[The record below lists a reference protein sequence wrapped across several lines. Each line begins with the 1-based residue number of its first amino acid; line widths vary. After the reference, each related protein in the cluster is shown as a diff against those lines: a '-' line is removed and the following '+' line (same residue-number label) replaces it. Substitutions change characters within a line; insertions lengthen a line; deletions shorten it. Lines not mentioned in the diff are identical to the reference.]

1 MANFDFRTCSLS
13 GLKIEKNSEA
23 LIQWNII
30 AALATL
36 AVGGLFALL
45 VALTRWP
52 SIHFL
57 SLTNYYRFLTLHGID
72 ALLAWIIFFEMALV
86 HFSSTVLLGVRSYY
100 PILGWIS
107 FALMLIGGAVINVIV
122 LLGKADVMFTSYV
135 PLKADP
141 LYYIGVILFAVGAL
155 IGFITFFINVILAK
169 KEGAFKRSLPL
180 GSFGMAAASI
190 IGVLTLAHGA
200 GIFIPTLLWSMD
212 LLGTVDPSLYRLVFW
227 ALGHSSQQINVCA
240 MVAVWYMTVAFVIGG
255 KPVNEKLSRSAFVL
269 YILFINIASEHHLL
283 VDPVLSTWHKI
294 VNTSYM
300 MHLAVLA
307 SMIHAFA
314 IPASIEVALRK
325 KGYTKGLFEWL
336 KKAPWGNPA
345 FSGILISILLF
356 GFLGGI
362 TGVIFG
368 TEQFNIIRHNTW
380 SITGHFHGTVV
391 AGTTIAFM
399 GFTYLLIPYMF
410 GREIAMKGLAQIQ
423 PYLYGIGVAT
433 LSIGMMSAG
442 SFGIPRRHY
451 DITFSGAP
459 FSFTFDPAVDMFMS
473 MMGVGG
479 VLAALGGILYIVIA
493 FASIFGGKKIEKA

>member
-13 GLKIEKNSEA
+13 GLKIDKASEN
-23 LIQWNII
+23 LVRWNLI
-30 AALATL
+30 AAFATL

-52 SIHFL
+52 SVHLLPLEF
-57 SLTNYYRFLTLHGID
+57 YYRFLTLHGID
-72 ALLAWIIFFEMALV
+72 ALLAWIIFFEIALV
-86 HFSSTVLLGVRSYY
+86 HFTSAVLLGTRSYV
-100 PILGWIS
+100 PWLGWLA

-141 LYYIGVILFAVGAL
+141 IYYLGVILFAVGAL
-155 IGFITFFINVILAK
+155 LGFILFFINIILSK
-169 KEGAFKRSLPL
+169 RDGGYKRSLPL

-190 IGVLTLAHGA
+190 IGVLTLLHGA
-200 GIFIPTLLWSMD
+200 AIFIPTLLWSME
-212 LLGTVDPSLYRLVFW
+212 LIPNVNPSAYRLVFW
-227 ALGHSSQQINVCA
+227 GLGHSSQQINVSA
-240 MVAVWYMTVAFVIGG
+240 MVAVWYMTSAFVLKG
-255 KPVNEKLSRSAFVL
+255 KPVNEKLSRTAFVL
-269 YILFINIASEHHLL
+269 YILFINLASEHHLL

-314 IPASIEVALRK
+314 IPASIEVALREQ
-325 KGYTKGLFEWL
+325 GYTRGLFEWI

-345 FSGILISILLF
+345 FSGMAISILLF

-380 SITGHFHGTVV
+380 AITGHFHGTVV

-399 GFTYLLIPYMF
+399 GFTYLLIPYIF
-410 GREIAMKGLAQIQ
+410 KRELIWKGFASIQ
-423 PYLYGIGVAT
+423 PYLYGVGVAI

-442 SFGIPRRHY
+442 AFGIPRRHY
-451 DITFSGAP
+451 DVTFSGAP

-473 MMGVGG
+473 MMGIGA
-479 VLAALGGILYIVIA
+479 VLAAIGGILYILLA
-493 FASIFGGKKIEKA
+493 FGSIIFGKEVQ

>member
-1 MANFDFRTCSLS
+1 MANFDFRTCSIS
-13 GLKIEKNSEA
+13 GLKIDKASEN
-23 LIQWNII
+23 LVRWNLI
-30 AALATL
+30 AAFATL

-52 SIHFL
+52 SVHLLPLEF
-57 SLTNYYRFLTLHGID
+57 YYRFLTLHGID
-72 ALLAWIIFFEMALV
+72 ALLAWIIFFEIALV
-86 HFSSTVLLGVRSYY
+86 HFTSAVLLGTRSYV
-100 PILGWIS
+100 PWLGWLA
-107 FALMLIGGAVINVIV
+107 FALMLIGGGVINVIV

-141 LYYIGVILFAVGAL
+141 IYYLGVILFAVGAL
-155 IGFITFFINVILAK
+155 LGFIIFFINVILSK
-169 KEGAFKRSLPL
+169 RDGGYKRSLPL
-180 GSFGMAAASI
+180 GVFGLGAASI
-190 IGVLTLAHGA
+190 IAVLTLLHGA
-200 GIFIPTLLWSMD
+200 GIFVPTLLWSMN
-212 LLGTVDPSLYRLVFW
+212 LIPNVDPSAYRLVFW
-227 ALGHSSQQINVCA
+227 GLGHSSQQINVCA
-240 MVAVWYMTVAFVIGG
+240 MVSVWYMTSAFVVGG
-255 KPVNEKLSRSAFVL
+255 KPVNEKLSRTAFVL

-314 IPASIEVALRK
+314 IPASMEVALREQ
-325 KGYTKGLFEWL
+325 GYTRGLFEWV
-336 KKAPWGNPA
+336 KKAPWSNPA
-345 FSGILISILLF
+345 FSGIAISILLF

-380 SITGHFHGTVV
+380 AITGHFHGTVV

-399 GFTYLLIPYMF
+399 GFTYLLIPYIF
-410 GREIAMKGLAQIQ
+410 KRELIWKGFATIQ
-423 PYLYGIGVAT
+423 PYLYGVGVAI

-442 SFGIPRRHY
+442 AFGIPRRHY
-451 DITFSGAP
+451 DVTFSGAP

-473 MMGVGG
+473 MMGVGAVLAVLGG
-479 VLAALGGILYIVIA
+479 VLYILIA
-493 FASIFGGKKIEKA
+493 FGSVIFGKEVQ

>member
-1 MANFDFRTCSLS
+1 MANHEFRTCSLS
-13 GLKIEKNSEA
+13 GLRIEKKSEN
-23 LIQWNII
+23 LIRWNII
-30 AALATL
+30 AAMATL
-36 AVGGLFALL
+36 AVGGLMALL

-52 SIHFL
+52 SVHLL
-57 SLTNYYRFLTLHGID
+57 SATNYYRFLTAHGID
-72 ALLAWIIFFEMALV
+72 ALLAWIIFFEIGLV
-86 HFSSTVLLGVRSYY
+86 HFATTAVLGARSYV
-100 PILGWIS
+100 PWLGWIS

-122 LLGKADVMFTSYV
+122 LMGGADVMFTSYV

-141 LYYIGVILFAVGAL
+141 AYYIGVILFAVGAL
-155 IGFITFFINVILAK
+155 LGFIVFFVNVLMAK
-169 KEGAFKRSLPL
+169 RDGVFKRSLPL
-180 GSFGMAAASI
+180 GSFGIGAASI
-190 IGVLTLAHGA
+190 IAVLTLAHGA
-200 GIFIPTLLWSMD
+200 AIFIPTLLWSLD
-212 LLGTVDPSLYRLVFW
+212 LIGVVDPSAYRLVFW
-227 ALGHSSQQINVCA
+227 GLGHSSQQINVCA
-240 MVAVWYMTVAFVIGG
+240 MVSIWYMTSAFVVGG
-255 KPVNEKLSRSAFVL
+255 KPVNEKLSRTAFVL

-314 IPASIEVALRK
+314 IPASIEVALRNQ
-325 KGYTKGLFEWL
+325 GATRGLFEWI

-345 FSGILISILLF
+345 FSATAISILLF

-380 SITGHFHGTVV
+380 AITGHFHGTVV

-399 GFTYLLIPYMF
+399 GFTYLLIPYIF
-410 GREIAMKGLAQIQ
+410 RRKLIWPGFASIQ
-423 PYLYGIGVAT
+423 PYLYGVGVAT
-433 LSIGMMSAG
+433 LSIGMMAAG
-442 SFGIPRRHY
+442 TFGVPRRHY

-459 FSFTFDPAVDMFMS
+459 FSFTFDPAIDMFMS

-479 VLAALGGILYIVIA
+479 VLAAIGGALYIAIG
-493 FASIFGGKKIEKA
+493 FGSIIFGKRVE

>member
-1 MANFDFRTCSLS
+1 MANFDFRTCSIS
-13 GLKIEKNSEA
+13 GLKIDKASEN
-23 LIQWNII
+23 LIRWNLI
-30 AALATL
+30 AAFATL

-45 VALTRWP
+45 IALTRWP
-52 SIHFL
+52 SVHLLPLEF
-57 SLTNYYRFLTLHGID
+57 YYRFLTLHGID
-72 ALLAWIIFFEMALV
+72 ALLAWIIFFEIALV
-86 HFSSTVLLGVRSYY
+86 HFTSAVVLGTRSYV
-100 PILGWIS
+100 PWLGWLA

-141 LYYIGVILFAVGAL
+141 VYYLGVILFAVGAL
-155 IGFITFFINVILAK
+155 LGFILFFINIILSK
-169 KEGAFKRSLPL
+169 RDGGYKRSLPL
-180 GSFGMAAASI
+180 GSFGLAAASI
-190 IGVLTLAHGA
+190 IGVLTLLHGA
-200 GIFIPTLLWSMD
+200 AIFIPTLLWSMD
-212 LLGTVDPSLYRLVFW
+212 IIPSINPSAYRLVFW
-227 ALGHSSQQINVCA
+227 GLGHSSQQINVCA
-240 MVAVWYMTVAFVIGG
+240 MVAVWYMTSSFVVKGR
-255 KPVNEKLSRSAFVL
+255 PVNEKLSRTAFVL
-269 YILFINIASEHHLL
+269 YILFINLASEHHLL

-314 IPASIEVALRK
+314 IPASIEVALREQ
-325 KGYTKGLFEWL
+325 GHTRGLFEWI

-345 FSGILISILLF
+345 FSGTAISILLF

-380 SITGHFHGTVV
+380 AITGHFHGTVV
-391 AGTTIAFM
+391 AGTTLAFM
-399 GFTYLLIPYMF
+399 GFTYLLIPYIF
-410 GREIAMKGLAQIQ
+410 KRELIWKGFASIQ
-423 PYLYGIGVAT
+423 PYLYGVGVAV

-442 SFGIPRRHY
+442 AFGVPRRHY

-473 MMGVGG
+473 MMGIGA
-479 VLAALGGILYIVIA
+479 VLAAIGGILYILIA
-493 FASIFGGKKIEKA
+493 FGSIIFGKEVQ